1 MSQTIEPRSS
11 EHVLVVDGRR
21 IAYDVIGEG
30 QPVFFFHGSPASRL
44 EARLVAAPAAAQGV
58 QLIAPD
64 RPGIG
69 GSDPQSGRRLMD
81 WPPIVEAISR
91 ELAID
96 RFSVIGYSTGAL
108 YAYACA
114 HALADRIFSVTVVSG
129 TGTPDLMRGW
139 NAGWLTLLASR
150 TIPGLGNA
158 LFGSVAAR
166 ARRDPAGFQIPGI
179 APVDRLALNEP
190 ATRQLF
196 MQSFTEAFRRGAEG
210 VVEDQV
216 LITRPWGFDPSSI
229 GVPTMLWHGSA
240 DRTVPARVAKAMADR
255 IPSGILREVEGEGHI
270 SLLAHRADEIFAGL
284 IPRPAGSAAV

>member
-1 MSQTIEPRSS
+1 
-11 EHVLVVDGRR
+11 
-21 IAYDVIGEG
+21 
-30 QPVFFFHGSPASRL
+30 
-44 EARLVAAPAAAQGV
+44 
-58 QLIAPD
+58 
-64 RPGIG
+64 
-69 GSDPQSGRRLMD
+69 MD
-81 WPPIVEAISR
+81 WPPIVDALSR

-114 HALADRIFSVTVVSG
+114 HALADRILSATVVSG
-129 TGTPDLMRGW
+129 TGMPDLMRGW

-166 ARRDPAGFQIPGI
+166 AQRDPNGFQIPGI
-179 APVDRLALNEP
+179 GPVDRLALNEP

-216 LITRPWGFDPSSI
+216 LITRPWGFAPSSFR
-229 GVPTMLWHGSA
+229 VPTMLWHGSA
-240 DRTVPARVAKAMADR
+240 DRTVPSRVAMAMANR
-255 IPSGILREVEGEGHI
+255 IPGGILREVEGEGHI
-270 SLLAHRADEIFAGL
+270 SLLAHRAGEIFAGL
-284 IPRPAGSAAV
+284 IPRPVGAASA

>member
-1 MSQTIEPRSS
+1 M
-11 EHVLVVDGRR
+11 LDGRR
-21 IAYDVIGEG
+21 IVYDVIGEG

-44 EARLVAAPAAAQGV
+44 EARLVAVAAAATGV

-69 GSDPQSGRRLMD
+69 GSDPQSGRCLMD

-108 YAYACA
+108 YAYASA
-114 HALADRIFSVTVVSG
+114 HELSDRIFSATVVSG
-129 TGTPDLMRGW
+129 TGMPDLMRGW

-166 ARRDPAGFQIPGI
+166 ARRDPTGFQIPGV
-179 APVDRLALNEP
+179 APVDRLALSAR
-190 ATRQLF
+190 ATRKLF
-196 MQSFTEAFRRGAEG
+196 MQSFSEAFRRGTEG

-229 GVPTMLWHGSA
+229 RVPIMLWHGSA
-240 DRTVPARVAKAMADR
+240 DRTVPAKVAMAMANR
-255 IPSGILREVEGEGHI
+255 IPGGILREVEGEGHV
-270 SLLAHRADEIFAGL
+270 SLLANRAGEIFAGL
-284 IPRPAGSAAV
+284 IPRPASSASV